1 MLNLDAE
8 PHVVVGPSR
17 RSDFERCPR
26 RYMLGRMLKVRG
38 LPEAE
43 GPEAVRGSAVHA
55 ELKHRH
61 DILALH
67 DEAEPQLA
75 EAIQLG
81 DPLVARALRSH
92 AGVCPASHGASYL
105 GGELTL
111 LWAPPRERLLLHGR
125 IDALW
130 EWPGGVL
137 EIRDYKTGA
146 VGDDLTYDFSARV
159 YALLVA
165 ADPRWRGGKR
175 IVRVTFER
183 LLDDPVEVSIDADAA
198 FLKDAIGAVRSFAD
212 RLRTER
218 DWPAQAGEH
227 CERCPY
233 RDSCPASAYG

>member
-26 RYMLGRMLKVRG
+26 RYMLGRLLKVRG

-43 GPEAVRGSAVHA
+43 GLEAVRGSAVHA

-67 DEAEPQLA
+67 DEPEPQLA
-75 EAIQLG
+75 EAIELG

-218 DWPAQAGEH
+218 EWPAQAGEH

-233 RDSCPASAYG
+233 RNSCPASAYG